1 MERDNPARWQES
13 HAPEDEER
21 AILHM
26 VHAITA
32 TIYSSGEDYDR
43 AVQDFFAQIEAL
55 GLLVGA
61 EDLEEVGAYLRHASR
76 LF

>member
-1 MERDNPARWQES
+1 
-13 HAPEDEER
+13 
-21 AILHM
+21 M

-43 AVQDFFAQIEAL
+43 AIHDFFAQIEAL

-61 EDLEEVGAYLRHASR
+61 EDLEEVSAYLRHASR